1 MAISAKMYTILK
13 TSYEDEHKPFVANL
27 FFANASSTDT
37 IEKWFRKIIN
47 ASDVKNVWISQKPND
62 TNIFY
67 VEYTQDYEAKFYH
80 GYSVQALDL
89 SNSRQFVVSRMT
101 AEEDWKLLTSI
112 AERFINERKGD
123 TKS

>member
-27 FFANASSTDT
+27 FFANASSPDA

-47 ASDVKNVWISQKPND
+47 ATDVKKAWISQKPND

-67 VEYTQDYEAKFYH
+67 VEYAQEYESKFYH
-80 GYSVQALDL
+80 GFSVQALDL
-89 SNSRQFVVSRMT
+89 STSRQFVVSKMT